1 MKLIFL
7 GPPGVGKGTQAV
19 RICDILDIPHISTGE
34 LLREELR
41 NDTELGHVAKG
52 YTSQGKLVPDNL
64 IIEMIKERLDVP
76 DCKKGFLLDG
86 FPRTINQAIALESI
100 TDIDMVV
107 NIDAP
112 HDLLLERISGRR
124 MCSGCGKSY
133 HISHLSSEICP
144 DCGAKLYIRED
155 DKIETARKRFEIYEE
170 EFGDIL
176 DFYRK
181 KGIIVD
187 IDGAQTID
195 VVTENIIKNIGGNN
209 K

>member
-1 MKLIFL
+1 
-7 GPPGVGKGTQAV
+7 
-19 RICDILDIPHISTGE
+19 
-34 LLREELR
+34 
-41 NDTELGHVAKG
+41 
-52 YTSQGKLVPDNL
+52 
-64 IIEMIKERLDVP
+64 
-76 DCKKGFLLDG
+76 
-86 FPRTINQAIALESI
+86 
-100 TDIDMVV
+100 
-107 NIDAP
+107 
-112 HDLLLERISGRR
+112 